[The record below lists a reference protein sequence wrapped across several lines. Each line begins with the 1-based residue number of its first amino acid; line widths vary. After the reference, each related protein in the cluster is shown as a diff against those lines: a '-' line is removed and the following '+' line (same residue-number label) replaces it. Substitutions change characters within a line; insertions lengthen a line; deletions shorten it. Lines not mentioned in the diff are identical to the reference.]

1 MRTHDMN
8 RFTNTEFPPYVFRE
22 YPKVVKTSEGDKEVH
37 DREEEQALL
46 ARLLTKPAK
55 PAA

>member
-1 MRTHDMN
+1 MN